1 MSPWHTNYNEEKKI
15 VKTIFRPLLAASLVV
30 SAGMLALSLTAVAQ
44 SYPTKP
50 VRVVI
55 VFPPGGSNDIVGRI
69 VFQKVSSITGQQ
81 FIIDNR
87 GGAAGSIGSDIVA
100 KSPADGYTIMVQ
112 STTHVANAH
121 LYKKLPYD
129 VLKDFI
135 GVTTLARQ
143 VGMLVIHPSL
153 PVKTGKEFIALAKK
167 RPGEVIYGSAGNG
180 SYVHLSMALMA
191 SMSGIK
197 MIHVP
202 YKGGGPSAAALVAG
216 ETQAQ
221 LATIGSL
228 IPHLKSN
235 RIRPLGVSSDKRT
248 TQFPDVPAIAEF
260 VPGYEFTAWVGCL
273 APAGTP
279 KPIVDALN
287 AALAKA
293 LADPDVATK
302 LSAQTLDPM
311 HMTPEQFAARIK
323 TDYDKYEKVVKESGA
338 RVD

>member
-1 MSPWHTNYNEEKKI
+1 MMLCRR
-15 VKTIFRPLLAASLVV
+15 IFIPIFLLAMFLPPAV
-30 SAGMLALSLTAVAQ
+30 LAQA
-44 SYPTKP
+44 YPSKP

-69 VFQKVSSITGQQ
+69 VFQKVASITGQQ

-100 KSPADGYTIMVQ
+100 KSPADGYTVMVQ

-143 VGMLVIHPSL
+143 VGMLVVHPSL
-153 PVKTGKEFIALAKK
+153 PVRSGKDFIALAKK
-167 RPGEVIYGSAGNG
+167 HPGEIVYGSAGNG

-191 SMSGIK
+191 SMAGIK

-202 YKGGGPSAAALVAG
+202 YKGGGPSAVALVAG

-228 IPHLKSN
+228 MPHLNSK
-235 RIRPLGVSSDKRT
+235 RVRPLGVSSDKRT

-279 KPIVDALN
+279 KAAIDALN
-287 AALAKA
+287 AAIAKA
-293 LADPDVATK
+293 LADPEVAAK

-311 HMTPEQFAARIK
+311 HMTPEQFAERLK
-323 TDYDKYEKVVKESGA
+323 SDYDKYASVVKISGA